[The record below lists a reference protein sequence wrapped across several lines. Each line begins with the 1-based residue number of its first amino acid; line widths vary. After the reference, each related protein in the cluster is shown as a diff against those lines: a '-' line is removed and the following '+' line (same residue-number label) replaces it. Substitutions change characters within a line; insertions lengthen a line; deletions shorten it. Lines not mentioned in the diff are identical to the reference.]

1 MRRCDGRRV
10 RRPNPAALPRQSLLS
25 ITHRHHRLLIHR
37 PSLLH
42 VRETRLD
49 DQVSS
54 GFALSDLFSS
64 TSVALGVGMFSPCR
78 RSSRTLFCLPHIS
91 TRRPFA
97 SRLAT
102 NTNGQAS
109 CHRANRFLRV
119 RNVCS
124 RPRARFDVIAY
135 HALD

>member
-78 RSSRTLFCLPHIS
+78 RSAARFSVYLTF
-91 TRRPFA
+91 RPA
-97 SRLAT
+97 AHSRLGLRQT
-102 NTNGQAS
+102 RTGKLVVIVRIDFCAS
-109 CHRANRFLRV
+109 AMFVPVLARV
-119 RNVCS
+119 
-124 RPRARFDVIAY
+124 
-135 HALD
+135 LM